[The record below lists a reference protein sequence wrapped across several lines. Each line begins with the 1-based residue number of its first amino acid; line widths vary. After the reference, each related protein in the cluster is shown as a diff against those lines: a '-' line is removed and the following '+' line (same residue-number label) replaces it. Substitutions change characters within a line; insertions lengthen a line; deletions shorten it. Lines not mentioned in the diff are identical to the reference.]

1 MKCGSAVN
9 GPVAGAAAPR
19 LVARQETP
27 LEVQFRLSLGGL
39 ESLFPMVLGLLFGTF
54 PLLLIRPQD
63 TGVLMGIMVIWGLG
77 LLLLT
82 PLWIAYKR
90 GSPSPGRVVP
100 VLLDLRRKGL
110 MGSELL
116 LELPSLLQA
125 RDGQWVKVP
134 AHWVGQTIPRSPAFM
149 PAEVCVANGTLL
161 RLGRLAIAEEPR
173 WQCMP
178 AARHYGQC
186 AVAYLLTLVAMLA
199 LNWQEFN
206 VSYRLLVAPSS
217 TWPTTTM
224 SDLAFRP
231 PKAGE
236 VLRIQ
241 DTVACDTD
249 ARLAA
254 VLKEPAAP
262 GSACLRLQSALQTSP
277 WWLLLNQPLASL
289 EAPATTPDASPT
301 ANSSSSAT
309 VSFFAQVQE
318 VDRSVWGHPMLSL
331 DTRVFPWFTTARR
344 IQGLVVG
351 FMAAAVLVYGVMAW
365 VRYRR
370 SR

>member
-1 MKCGSAVN
+1 MRVGSVVN
-9 GPVAGAAAPR
+9 GLAAGATEPR
-19 LVARQETP
+19 LSTRQETP

-39 ESLFPMVLGLLFGTF
+39 SNLYGMAMMLLFGTV
-54 PLLLIRPQD
+54 LLSLIRPHD
-63 TGVLMGIMVIWGLG
+63 TGVALGILAICGLG

-82 PLWIAYKR
+82 PLWIAYER
-90 GSPSPGRVVP
+90 GAPSPGRVVP

-116 LELPSLLQA
+116 LALPSSLQTM
-125 RDGQWVKVP
+125 DGQWVKVP
-134 AHWVGQTIPRSPAFM
+134 AHWVGQTIPRGPSFM

-186 AVAYLLTLVAMLA
+186 ALAYLLTLVAMLA

-241 DTVACDTD
+241 DTLACDTE

-289 EAPATTPDASPT
+289 EAAAATPDASPSG
-301 ANSSSSAT
+301 NSSRSAT
-309 VSFFAQVQE
+309 VSFFALVQE

-344 IQGLVVG
+344 IRSLVVV
-351 FMAAAVLVYGVMAW
+351 FTAAAVLVYGVMAW

>member
-1 MKCGSAVN
+1 M
-9 GPVAGAAAPR
+9 
-19 LVARQETP
+19 
-27 LEVQFRLSLGGL
+27 
-39 ESLFPMVLGLLFGTF
+39 
-54 PLLLIRPQD
+54 
-63 TGVLMGIMVIWGLG
+63 
-77 LLLLT
+77 
-82 PLWIAYKR
+82 
-90 GSPSPGRVVP
+90 P

-116 LELPSLLQA
+116 LALPSSLQTM
-125 RDGQWVKVP
+125 DGQWVEVP
-134 AHWVGQTIPRSPAFM
+134 AHWVGQTIPRGPSFM
-149 PAEVCVANGTLL
+149 PAEVCEANATLM

-173 WQCMP
+173 WQWMH
-178 AARHYGQC
+178 AAQHYGQC
-186 AVAYLLTLVAMLA
+186 ALAYLLTLLAMLA

-206 VSYRLLVAPSS
+206 VSYRLLVAPTS

-241 DTVACDTD
+241 DTLTCDTE
-249 ARLAA
+249 ARLAT

-277 WWLLLNQPLASL
+277 WWLLLDQPLPSL
-289 EAPATTPDASPT
+289 ETAVATPDASP
-301 ANSSSSAT
+301 SSHSAT
-309 VSFFAQVQE
+309 VSFFALIQD
-318 VDRSVWGHPMLSL
+318 VDQSLWGHPMLSL

-344 IQGLVVG
+344 IRSLVAG
-351 FMAAAVLVYGVMAW
+351 FMAVAVLVYGVMAW
-365 VRYRR
+365 VRYRQ

>member
-1 MKCGSAVN
+1 
-9 GPVAGAAAPR
+9 
-19 LVARQETP
+19 
-27 LEVQFRLSLGGL
+27 
-39 ESLFPMVLGLLFGTF
+39 
-54 PLLLIRPQD
+54 
-63 TGVLMGIMVIWGLG
+63 MVIWGLG

-82 PLWIAYKR
+82 PLWIAFKR

-110 MGSELL
+110 VGSELL
-116 LELPSLLQA
+116 LELPSSLQA
-125 RDGQWVKVP
+125 MDGQWVKVP
-134 AHWVGQTIPRSPAFM
+134 AHWVGQTIPRSPSFV

-173 WQCMP
+173 WQCLP

-186 AVAYLLTLVAMLA
+186 ALAYLLTLVAMLA
-199 LNWQEFN
+199 LNWQELN

-217 TWPTTTM
+217 TWATTSM

-231 PKAGE
+231 PRAGE

-241 DTVACDTD
+241 DTLACDTE

-262 GSACLRLQSALQTSP
+262 GSACLRLQSASQSSP
-277 WWLLLNQPLASL
+277 WWLLLDQPLPAL
-289 EAPATTPDASPT
+289 ETAVATPDANPSGH
-301 ANSSSSAT
+301 SAT
-309 VSFFAQVQE
+309 VSFFALVQE
-318 VDRSVWGHPMLSL
+318 VDQSLWGHPMLSL

-344 IQGLVVG
+344 IRSLVVG
-351 FMAAAVLVYGVMAW
+351 FMAAAVLFYGVMAW
-365 VRYRR
+365 VTYRR